1 MTRKIVSVFMLTVG
15 GFAAAGWANGIS
27 KTGGWLWIC
36 GGLVIGLWKFVK
48 GAIAEG
54 KVAEA
59 EALLRW
65 MDKHPVPVEV
75 EPEAARE
82 QYTPVEI
89 EVLRFSSAVPKPE
102 EVEEEKAEEEQEEVF
117 CEEEEDRDEPEEV
130 DYDPFCRYSDNLG
143 KEKERLERVLWG
155 LYNKRDKYLYMG
167 VNPNTQRWRG
177 LEWDI
182 REIERR
188 LEALA
193 DVC

>member
-1 MTRKIVSVFMLTVG
+1 MTRKIGSIFMLIVG
-15 GFAAAGWANGIS
+15 GFAAAGWAEGIS

-48 GAIAEG
+48 GALAEG

-65 MDKHPVPVEV
+65 DERHPVAVPVED
-75 EPEAARE
+75 EPEGVRE
-82 QYTPVEI
+82 QYVPVQL
-89 EVLRFSSAVPKPE
+89 EVLRFSSAEPE
-102 EVEEEKAEEEQEEVF
+102 EVEEEEEEQEEVF
-117 CEEEEDRDEPEEV
+117 CEEDEEEPEEV
-130 DYDPFCRYSDNLG
+130 DYDPFCRYADNLG

-188 LEALA
+188 LEALSA
-193 DVC
+193 I